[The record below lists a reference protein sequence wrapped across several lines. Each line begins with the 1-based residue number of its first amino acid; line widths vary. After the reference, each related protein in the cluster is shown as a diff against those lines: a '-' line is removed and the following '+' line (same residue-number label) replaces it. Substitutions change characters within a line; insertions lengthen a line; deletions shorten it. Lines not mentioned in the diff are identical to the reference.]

1 MIKRILKFC
10 IMATV
15 MSYGVMAND
24 IYITQSGAGLD
35 LELTQDGQ
43 NNVFGTSSAR
53 IVLTGTNAVWTMS
66 QVGNNNVISA
76 TIKGSTYTG
85 TWAITGSTNDILFTC
100 DAAGAGKCETVDV
113 DVAINGDYSN
123 IDIKIGANAAA
134 TNTNLTLDI
143 DGNYITFDADI
154 DSVSS
159 SQSASPVTVTLDNTC
174 GTCGTASSSANNIT
188 MNYDVSGD
196 GDAVGHK
203 LVYHHI
209 GTGTVDIIQSG
220 VYDGMID
227 ASITSTGADV
237 DITQTD

>member
-1 MIKRILKFC
+1 MIKKRFLFC
-10 IMATV
+10 IMLTM
-15 MSYGVMAND
+15 MSLPAMAND

-53 IVLTGTNAVWTMS
+53 VVLTGTGAAWTMS
-66 QVGNNNVISA
+66 QIGDNNVIAA
-76 TIKGSTYTG
+76 TINGSTYTG

-100 DAAGAGKCETVDV
+100 DASASSKCETVDV
-113 DVAINGDYSN
+113 DVAVNGDYSN
-123 IDIKIGANAAA
+123 IDIRIGANSAA
-134 TNTNLTLDI
+134 TNTNVTLDV
-143 DGNYITFDADI
+143 DGNYNTFDADI
-154 DSVSS
+154 DGTSL

-174 GTCGTASSSANNIT
+174 STCGTATSSSNNIT
-188 MNYDVSGD
+188 MNYDASGN
-196 GDAVGHK
+196 GDSAGHK

-220 VYDGMID
+220 VYDTVID

>member
-1 MIKRILKFC
+1 MIKKRFLFC
-10 IMATV
+10 IMLTM
-15 MSYGVMAND
+15 MSLPAMAND

-53 IVLTGTNAVWTMS
+53 VVLTGTGAVWTMS
-66 QVGNNNVISA
+66 QIGDNNVIAA
-76 TIKGSTYTG
+76 TINGSTYTG

-100 DAAGAGKCETVDV
+100 DASASSKCETVDV

-123 IDIKIGANAAA
+123 IDIRIGANSAA
-134 TNTNLTLDI
+134 TNTNVTLDV
-143 DGNYITFDADI
+143 DGNYNTFDADI
-154 DSVSS
+154 DGTSL

-174 GTCGTASSSANNIT
+174 STCGTATSSSNNIT
-188 MNYDVSGD
+188 MNYDASGN
-196 GDAVGHK
+196 GDSAGHK

-220 VYDGMID
+220 VYDTVID

>member
-1 MIKRILKFC
+1 MIKKRFLFC
-10 IMATV
+10 IMLTM
-15 MSYGVMAND
+15 MSLSAMAND

-53 IVLTGTNAVWTMS
+53 VVLTGTGAVWTMS
-66 QVGNNNVISA
+66 QIGDNNVIAA
-76 TIKGSTYTG
+76 TINGSTYTG

-100 DAAGAGKCETVDV
+100 DASASSKCETVDV
-113 DVAINGDYSN
+113 DVAVNGDYSN
-123 IDIKIGANAAA
+123 IDIRIGANSAA
-134 TNTNLTLDI
+134 TNTNVTLDV
-143 DGNYITFDADI
+143 DGNYNTFDADI
-154 DSVSS
+154 DGTSL

-174 GTCGTASSSANNIT
+174 STCGTATSSSNNIT
-188 MNYDVSGD
+188 MNYDASGN
-196 GDAVGHK
+196 GDSAGHK

-220 VYDGMID
+220 VYDTVID

>member
-1 MIKRILKFC
+1 MIKKRFLFC
-10 IMATV
+10 IMLTM
-15 MSYGVMAND
+15 MSLPAMAND

-43 NNVFGTSSAR
+43 NNVFGTSAAR
-53 IVLTGTNAVWTMS
+53 VVLTGTGAVWTMS
-66 QVGNNNVISA
+66 QIGDNNVISA

-85 TWAITGSTNDILFTC
+85 TWAITGTANDILFTC
-100 DAAGAGKCETVDV
+100 DAAGSSKCETVDV
-113 DVAINGDYSN
+113 DIAINGDYAN
-123 IDIKIGANAAA
+123 IDIKVGANAAA

-159 SQSASPVTVTLDNTC
+159 SQTASPVTVTLDNTC
-174 GTCGTASSSANNIT
+174 GTCGTASSGANNIT

-220 VYDGMID
+220 VYDTVID

>member
-15 MSYGVMAND
+15 MSLPAMAND

-43 NNVFGTSSAR
+43 NNVFGTSAAR
-53 IVLTGTNAVWTMS
+53 VILTGTGAVWTMS
-66 QVGNNNVISA
+66 QIGDNNVIAA
-76 TIKGSTYTG
+76 TINGSTYTG

-100 DAAGAGKCETVDV
+100 DASASSKCETVDV
-113 DVAINGDYSN
+113 DIAINGDYSN
-123 IDIKIGANAAA
+123 IDIRIGANSAA
-134 TNTNLTLDI
+134 TNTNVTLDV
-143 DGNYITFDADI
+143 DGNYNTFDADI
-154 DSVSS
+154 DGSKI
-159 SQSASPVTVTLDNTC
+159 SQTDAPTTVTLDNTC
-174 GTCGTASSSANNIT
+174 ATCGTATSTTNNIT
-188 MNYDVSGD
+188 MNYDASGD
-196 GDAVGHK
+196 GDSAGHK

-220 VYDGMID
+220 VYDTVID

>member
-1 MIKRILKFC
+1 MNKFISTF
-10 IMATV
+10 IMV
-15 MSYGVMAND
+15 LMSFGAWSNS
-24 IYITQSGAGLD
+24 IYVTQSGAGLT
-35 LELTQDGQ
+35 LALTQDGS

-53 IVLTGTNAVWTMS
+53 IVITGTNTTWTMS
-66 QVGNNNVISA
+66 QIGGNNVISA

-85 TWAITGSTNDILFTC
+85 TWAITGSSNDILFTC
-100 DAAGAGKCETVDV
+100 DAAGTSKCETVDV
-113 DVAINGDYSN
+113 DVAVNGDYSN

-134 TNTNLTLDI
+134 TNANVTLDI
-143 DGNYITFDADI
+143 DGNYNTFDADI
-154 DSVSS
+154 DGTSL

-174 GTCGTASSSANNIT
+174 GTCGTASSSADNIT

-220 VYDGMID
+220 VYDTVID